1 MDCLE
6 TKQGGRRTTIL
17 AKAHFNSNRIDV
29 DIVYLE
35 FEIKGGTNGDAVAL
49 VATTGNRLPHR

>member
-1 MDCLE
+1 LE